1 MDQIELCLTL
11 IPALPLA
18 AAVLV
23 ALLGP
28 KLLKEH
34 SHWVVIV
41 ALAASFLCSLGLVQG
56 VYTSQRATAAAIADK
71 REAAQPSPANPE
83 KPANPENTKQHN
95 DWLRDLNRSGY
106 ERVVTLWTWVNVP
119 QAYDYVQPQPPITN
133 SQIALADSGLRDF
146 NIQVALRAD
155 ALTAMMLAMVTFVS
169 TLVAIFAAGYMHG
182 DRGYWRFFAYIG
194 LFVFSMTMLVS
205 VSNFVLLF
213 VFWEA
218 VGVCS
223 YLLIGFWYEKPEA
236 AAAGKKAFLV
246 NRIGDFG
253 FMLALFLIWT
263 NYGSLN
269 FHDSLSDGSPDA
281 AAVQV
286 AFDKELATFD
296 PDYNEEA
303 PTLVRGVLGRSRIL
317 AEEYYTGGVAT
328 AICLLL
334 LLGAC
339 GKSAQFP
346 LHVWLPDAM
355 EGPTPVSALIHAATM
370 VTAGVYMVARCTPL
384 FMAAPDAQ
392 LGVAVVGAFTA
403 LLAGL
408 IALTQFDLKRVLAY
422 STVSQLGYMFLA
434 LGVGTFA
441 GITSGMF
448 HLFTHAFFKALLFLG
463 AGSVMHAMHHVIDMR
478 RFGGLRRVLPYTH
491 GTFLVGCLAL
501 AGVFPLAGFWSKD
514 SIVAS
519 VHDKAH
525 ALQHAAADHAA
536 HHAGESHQPV
546 VALSAQEKANALR
559 YGQIYQWLYYVA
571 LFTAFLTA
579 FYTFRAYFMT
589 FHGDE
594 VLPPETHGHA
604 HESPPSMV
612 GPLLALAAAAIVIP
626 FALITTDF
634 AGNVLVTFIGHT
646 PSLHAGAISATF
658 EPAKFHLD
666 VAAITTVI
674 ALGGILLAMFLYM
687 GERSEAGATQRF
699 FDLQGARRFTDV
711 QWVARLKQ
719 VPWVARVD
727 RGLRSLGLGFLVSIV
742 GFLLGIIALI
752 LALPLTIGTLIS
764 PYRLSYGKFYFDE
777 LYQWG
782 IVKPLE
788 QGAALLAWIDRNL
801 VDGLVNLFGAVP
813 RWLGAG
819 FRNLQ
824 MGLVQFYALAMLL
837 GLVVLLLASGVLW
850 AAR

>member
-1 MDQIELCLTL
+1 MNQIDLCLML

-18 AAVLV
+18 AAILV

-41 ALAASFLCSLGLVQG
+41 ALGGSFLCSLGLVNG
-56 VYTSQRATAAAIADK
+56 VYREQMTPTTSLAPSNLSRA
-71 REAAQPSPANPE
+71 
-83 KPANPENTKQHN
+83 
-95 DWLRDLNRSGY
+95 GF
-106 ERVVTLWTWVNVP
+106 ERVITLWTWANIP
-119 QAYDYVQPQPPITN
+119 NAYDYTQPESPVAGTPL
-133 SQIALADSGLRDF
+133 SLPDDGERDF

-169 TLVAIFAAGYMHG
+169 TLVTIFAAGYMHG
-182 DRGYWRFFAYIG
+182 DRGYWRFFAYIA

-246 NRIGDFG
+246 NRVGDFG
-253 FMLALFLIWT
+253 FALALFLIWT
-263 NYGSLN
+263 NYGTLN
-269 FHDSLSDGSPDA
+269 FHDSVRDGKVDA
-281 AAVQV
+281 ESVQIAFENEFAPAV
-286 AFDKELATFD
+286 T
-296 PDYNEEA
+296 DYQ
-303 PTLVRGVLGRSRIL
+303 PLVRGVLGRSRIL
-317 AEEYYTGGVAT
+317 ANEYYTGPVAA

-346 LHVWLPDAM
+346 LHVWLADAM

-392 LGVAVVGAFTA
+392 VVVAVVGAFTA
-403 LLAGL
+403 LMAGL

-422 STVSQLGYMFLA
+422 STISQLGYMFLA
-434 LGVGTFA
+434 LGVGTYA

-478 RFGGLRRVLPYTH
+478 QFSGLRRVLPTTH
-491 GTFLVGCLAL
+491 ATFLVGCLAL
-501 AGVFPLAGFWSKD
+501 AGIVPLAGFWSKD
-514 SIVAS
+514 AIVAA

-525 ALQHAAADHAA
+525 AMQHGAE
-536 HHAGESHQPV
+536 HHAPATE
-546 VALSAQEKANALR
+546 ASAEHDATTDATTQR
-559 YGQIYQWLYYVA
+559 YVQIYQCLYYSA

-579 FYTFRAYFMT
+579 FYTFRAFFLT
-589 FHGDE
+589 FYGEE
-594 VLPPETHGHA
+594 VLPKEVHGHA
-604 HESPPSMV
+604 EESPPAML
-612 GPLLALAAAAIVIP
+612 GPLIVLAVCAAVIGAA
-626 FALITTDF
+626 FMYDNLQS
-634 AGNVLVTFIGHT
+634 NRLVDFIGHT
-646 PSLHAGAISATF
+646 PSLHAGAVAQTI
-658 EPAKFHLD
+658 EPGKFHLD
-666 VAAITTVI
+666 VAAISTVI
-674 ALGGILLAMFLYM
+674 AVAGILLAMFLYM
-687 GERSEAGATQRF
+687 GERSEAKAAQRV
-699 FDLQGARRFTDV
+699 FDLQGAQRFTDV
-711 QWVARLKQ
+711 QWVAQLKQ
-719 VPWVARVD
+719 VPWIAQLD
-727 RGLRSLGLGFLVSIV
+727 RGLRRVGLGFIVSIV
-742 GFLLGIIALI
+742 GLLLGLIALVI
-752 LALPLTIGTLIS
+752 ALPLTIGTLLS

-777 LYQWG
+777 LYEWG
-782 IVKPLE
+782 VVKPLE
-788 QGAALLAWIDRNL
+788 IGAAVLAWLDRNL

-824 MGLVQFYALAMLL
+824 MELVQFYALAMLL
-837 GLVVLLLASGVLW
+837 GLVGLLLASGVIW
-850 AAR
+850 AAH